1 MLLYSIKKIIIIKLF
16 VIICGHGFE
25 GRDVRLETLTG
36 GWRSH
41 AIGFTNC
48 YAIVLILIVY

>member
-1 MLLYSIKKIIIIKLF
+1 MLLYSIKIIIIIKLF

-41 AIGFTNC
+41 AIGFN
-48 YAIVLILIVY
+48 LNRLLKSNF